1 MWKGDLAKMN
11 KDSVELRN
19 SFALVE
25 RMDKWFPAIQPT
37 DAELGSEVGRL
48 KIARRSAQRELVEL
62 LKAKLGHF
70 WEKDGLPPPPK
81 GASEQEM
88 ANWRRTR
95 REERLKRGLPL
106 TENGAGEDR
115 GIAESKS

>member
-48 KIARRSAQRELVEL
+48 KIARRCAQREVVEL
-62 LKAKLGHF
+62 LKAKLAHLR
-70 WEKDGLPPPPK
+70 EK
-81 GASEQEM
+81 A
-88 ANWRRTR
+88 
-95 REERLKRGLPL
+95 
-106 TENGAGEDR
+106 
-115 GIAESKS
+115 